1 MHSALPYENGT
12 GLRRILCRRFP
23 DIKKESHE
31 SDINFSSNTA
41 TFRDTKN
48 RETRTLPLSPISVSC
63 LLEEK
68 KKRVIIS
75 KLVFPSWDGKKPPIL
90 EQLGK
95 EPLRKSA
102 LKFAST
108 LYDIQPL
115 LI

>member
-1 MHSALPYENGT
+1 
-12 GLRRILCRRFP
+12 
-23 DIKKESHE
+23 
-31 SDINFSSNTA
+31 
-41 TFRDTKN
+41 
-48 RETRTLPLSPISVSC
+48 
-63 LLEEK
+63 LEEK